1 MSYEQQVNALNNLP
15 IWTIPHRSLTK
26 MPIPNVAE
34 HCKHIWFN
42 DDQEKARIVRNID
55 ERPTIQHL
63 SIVERSTLAIAVKN
77 LMSLHI
83 DSSYGLSCLIC
94 VSVNN
99 GNRYIW
105 IW

>member
-1 MSYEQQVNALNNLP
+1 MSYEKLVTVLNNVP
-15 IWTIPHRSLTK
+15 IWTIPPRSLTK

-34 HCKHIWFN
+34 YCKHIWFN

-55 ERPTIQHL
+55 ERPIIQQL
-63 SIVERSTLAIAVKN
+63 SIVERATLAIAVKN

>member
-15 IWTIPHRSLTK
+15 IWTIPHISLTK